1 MTRAKRVKSVT
12 VKVAKSFDGVVI
24 GEQFDADLT
33 ERVLALISG
42 GFLEVVDYGAG
53 EAGPGAADASDPGR
67 EPTGDQPESAAGAEP
82 GEGPGAG

>member
-1 MTRAKRVKSVT
+1 MARAKKVKSVT
-12 VKVAKSFDGVVI
+12 VKAAKSFDGVVI
-24 GEQFDADLT
+24 GDRFDADAT

-53 EAGPGAADASDPGR
+53 EAGPGAADSGDPGR